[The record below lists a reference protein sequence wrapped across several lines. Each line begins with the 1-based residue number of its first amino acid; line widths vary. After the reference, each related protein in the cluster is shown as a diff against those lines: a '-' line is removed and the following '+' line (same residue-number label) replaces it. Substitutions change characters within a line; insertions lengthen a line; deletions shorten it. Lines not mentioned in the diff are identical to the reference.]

1 MHIVRQH
8 RLLCILGGFSRHFN
22 LLYRDCTS
30 LTPFSYGFIC
40 QAPRLIQI
48 AKAHI
53 LTVLQ
58 NSAPSRFCPGLQNSL
73 AIHIRPCY
81 TCTVIE

>member
-8 RLLCILGGFSRHFN
+8 RLLCIFGGFSRYFN
-22 LLYRDCTS
+22 LRYHFRMDLYARK
-30 LTPFSYGFIC
+30 
-40 QAPRLIQI
+40 PRLIQI

-58 NSAPSRFCPGLQNSL
+58 NSTPSRFCPGLQNNL

-81 TCTVIE
+81 TCAVIK